1 MCHSTCVR
9 HLSSFQL
16 ETGLSWC
23 QHVYKSWRPSLGQCR
38 CAKRLFLQLPT
49 IGLYIR
55 AQGAREVAIC
65 VPQTCC
71 HSLCVFTSG
80 SASPLTQ
87 SPGEESVGHRS
98 EEWDPKMLLVASLS
112 PFGGYFT
119 GGFPWSLS
127 RLFGGEVFFLFLP
140 VIWCFWDCFV
150 ACLSTCRKL
159 GNVTLSPAQQ
169 EQFCCFWHSP
179 VAVLVSLAITIPSC
193 PCLSREVPKDSSMCV
208 LVHRGL
214 HVSS

>member
-127 RLFGGEVFFLFLP
+127 HLFGDEVFFYFYQSFDAFGTVLWPAWVLAENLVMLRWALLNKNNFA
-140 VIWCFWDCFV
+140 VF
-150 ACLSTCRKL
+150 
-159 GNVTLSPAQQ
+159 GTLQ
-169 EQFCCFWHSP
+169 
-179 VAVLVSLAITIPSC
+179 
-193 PCLSREVPKDSSMCV
+193 
-208 LVHRGL
+208 
-214 HVSS
+214 